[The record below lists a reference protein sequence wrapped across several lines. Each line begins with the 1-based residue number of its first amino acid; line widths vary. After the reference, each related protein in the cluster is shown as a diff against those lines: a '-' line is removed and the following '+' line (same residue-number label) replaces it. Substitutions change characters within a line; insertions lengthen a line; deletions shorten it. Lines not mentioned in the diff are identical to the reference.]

1 MSLAS
6 PTIMAPAF
14 CGTRTRHYLTSSS
27 NSEISTETPSL
38 GIENCAIIHVAALV
52 VGAAIKVAAP
62 IKFGATKTVRSD
74 VSNVNVLRLTT
85 RGRKGQYRIAQ

>member
-1 MSLAS
+1 
-6 PTIMAPAF
+6 MAPAF

-27 NSEISTETPSL
+27 NSEISTETLSL
-38 GIENCAIIHVAALV
+38 GIESCAVIHVAALV
-52 VGAAIKVAAP
+52 VGASINVADP
-62 IKFGATKTVRSD
+62 IKLGAAKMVRSD